1 MLAGEEAA
9 LYDKKTSSGLDVSDF
24 ALEDAW
30 SRVQSSG
37 DAMHGEHAE
46 VVDWLLATYDPAST
60 VGGRGPQRVVFQC
73 KGSGGFLSLVK
84 HLDAGL
90 VQFGAF
96 AIRASKVSRA

>member
-60 VGGRGPQRVVFQC
+60 VGRPCLRYGKSRKSHRKEEQMSASRTSLC
-73 KGSGGFLSLVK
+73 WGGEAARK
-84 HLDAGL
+84 RNGL
-90 VQFGAF
+90 GE
-96 AIRASKVSRA
+96 R